1 LEAKTDCYRL
11 GLWNCGDFFLL
22 AIYTKLR
29 AIGCLRTADT
39 LRDALREAL
48 REAGRDLERALVAG
62 WRAKSEGFGQ
72 TCGSQ

>member
-1 LEAKTDCYRL
+1 MAI
-11 GLWNCGDFFLL
+11 FFL
-22 AIYTKLR
+22 AIMVYTKLR
-29 AIGCLRTADT
+29 AIGCLMTADT

-72 TCGSQ
+72 KCGSQ